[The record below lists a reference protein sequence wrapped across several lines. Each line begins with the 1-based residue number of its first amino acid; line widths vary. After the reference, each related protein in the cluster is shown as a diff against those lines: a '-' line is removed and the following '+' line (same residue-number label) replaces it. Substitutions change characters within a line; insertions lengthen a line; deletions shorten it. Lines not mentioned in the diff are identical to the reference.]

1 MPPILGVFGIAF
13 HKSGFYSATFMKI
26 VRWKRFIWHIA
37 KLPPL
42 EQTLPTNF
50 IIRPAGREEAR
61 VVAHAVMT
69 SFSLDSTWSDT
80 LNQCRDRLEMQLDL
94 AFQRESTPAIVI
106 THGPR
111 IIAASVLNTDMEA
124 DSNLVSG
131 PCVLSEYCNR
141 GLGTA
146 LLHTTLRQLREA
158 GLDRVVAITKENST
172 ACKFVY
178 PKFGSESAPC
188 EYSPALAAT

>member
-1 MPPILGVFGIAF
+1 
-13 HKSGFYSATFMKI
+13 MKL
-26 VRWKRFIWHIA
+26 VRWKRFIWQLP

-42 EQTLPTNF
+42 DQTLPAHF
-50 IIRPAGREEAR
+50 IIRAAARDEAKA
-61 VVAHAVMT
+61 VAHVVLT

-80 LNQCRDRLEMQLDL
+80 LNLFRDRLEMQLDL
-94 AFQRESTPAIVI
+94 AFSRESTPALVI

-111 IIAASVLNTDMEA
+111 IIAASALNTEVDA

-146 LLHTTLRQLREA
+146 LLHASLRQLHDA
-158 GLDRVVAITKENST
+158 GLTRAAAITKENTT

-178 PKFGSESAPC
+178 RKFGAESASC
-188 EYSPALAAT
+188 EYSPALVAT

>member
-1 MPPILGVFGIAF
+1 
-13 HKSGFYSATFMKI
+13 MKL
-26 VRWKRFIWHIA
+26 VRWKRFTWHLK

-42 EQTLPTNF
+42 EQKLPAHF
-50 IIRPAGREEAR
+50 ITRPATREEAKA
-61 VVAHAVMT
+61 VVHVVMT
-69 SFSLDSTWSDT
+69 AFSLDSTWSDT
-80 LNQCRDRLEMQLDL
+80 LNQFRERLEMQLDL
-94 AFQRESTPAIVI
+94 AFQREAVPAIVI

-111 IIAASVLNTDMEA
+111 IIAASALNTDPAA

-146 LLHTTLRQLREA
+146 LLHASLMQLSEA
-158 GLDRVVAITKENST
+158 GLAQAAGITKENTT

-178 PKFGSESAPC
+178 RKFGSESLPC
-188 EYSPALAAT
+188 EFVASLAVT